1 MELHDALFSI
11 GLLIVVAK
19 LLEGV
24 FKRLGLN
31 SIIAYATAGVIL
43 GPVTGLVE

>member
-43 GPVTGLVE
+43 GPVTGLVK

>member
-1 MELHDALFSI
+1 MEIHEALFSV

-24 FKRLGLN
+24 FKRFGLN
-31 SIIAYATAGVIL
+31 SIIAPGATL
-43 GPVTGLVE
+43 NRH